1 MFFFFCLDDFFS
13 LSLKSFPD
21 DSCCQDYS
29 FIGKK
34 TCVGWKFMRKFWSFS
49 IQQLPM
55 VCGVLIE
62 KRGAVSFKKM
72 TEEP

>member
-13 LSLKSFPD
+13 LSLNSFPD

-55 VCGVLIE
+55 FCGVLIE